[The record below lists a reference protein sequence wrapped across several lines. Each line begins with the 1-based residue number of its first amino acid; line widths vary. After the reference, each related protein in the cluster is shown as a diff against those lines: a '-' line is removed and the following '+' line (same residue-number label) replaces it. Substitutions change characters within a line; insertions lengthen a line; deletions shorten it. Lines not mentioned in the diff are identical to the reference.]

1 MYQRPAVLMYES
13 PPKELNRE
21 NKKNE
26 KKKKRR
32 RRRETITE
40 DTKCEFEAG
49 NNCVVRAR

>member
-1 MYQRPAVLMYES
+1 MYQCPAVLMYES
-13 PPKELNRE
+13 PPNENRE

-49 NNCVVRAR
+49 SNCVVRAR